1 MIIYGI
7 KAKLLKSEIS
17 NDTCPNCN
25 TANSIQMNVFQR
37 WAHIFWIPFF
47 PIGKTGVSQCLHCR
61 QVLKLKEM
69 PASLK
74 LSYDN
79 LKTQTK
85 IPVWTFAG
93 CFLIVIG
100 SIFFLISE
108 KQKAKKENQWVLSPQ
123 KNDVFHIKLKNDHYT
138 LYRVN
143 KVSGDSVY
151 LALNKYES
159 DREDGLDDIA
169 AKGDTAYDSAQ
180 EGIAKPFL
188 VEMAK
193 EGAILDIERK

>member
-1 MIIYGI
+1 MIIYGT
-7 KAKLLKSEIS
+7 KAKLLKSEITA
-17 NDTCPNCN
+17 DQCPNCN

-47 PIGKTGVSQCLHCR
+47 PIGKTGVSQCLNCR

-100 SIFFLISE
+100 SIFFFISE
-108 KQKAKKENQWVLSPQ
+108 KQKAKKVNEWVLSPQ

-143 KVSGDSVY
+143 KVSNDSVY

-159 DREDGLDDIA
+159 DREDGLDDVE

-188 VEMAK
+188 IEMAK
-193 EGAILDIERK
+193 EGTILDIERK

>member
-7 KAKLLKSEIS
+7 KAKLLKSEITS
-17 NDTCPNCN
+17 DTCPNCN

-47 PIGKTGVSQCLHCR
+47 PIGKTGVSQCLNCK

-79 LKTQTK
+79 LKVQTK

-100 SIFFLISE
+100 SIFFYISE
-108 KQKAKKENQWVLSPQ
+108 KQKSKKVNQWVLSPQ

-138 LYRVN
+138 LYKVN

-151 LALNKYES
+151 LALNKYEV

-193 EGAILDIERK
+193 EGTILDIERK

>member
-7 KAKLLKSEIS
+7 KAKLLKAEITS
-17 NDTCPNCN
+17 DTCPNCN

-79 LKTQTK
+79 IKSQTT

-93 CFLIVIG
+93 CFLLVIG
-100 SIFFLISE
+100 SIFFYISE
-108 KQKAKKENQWVLSPQ
+108 KQKAKKVNQWVLSPQ
-123 KNDVFHIKLKNDHYT
+123 KNDVFHVKLKNDHYT

-159 DREDGLDDIA
+159 DREEGLDDIA
-169 AKGDTAYDSAQ
+169 AKGDTAYDNAQ
-180 EGIAKPFL
+180 QGIAKPFL

-193 EGAILDIERK
+193 EGSILDIERK

>member
-1 MIIYGI
+1 MIIYGT
-7 KAKLLKSEIS
+7 KAKLLKSEITA
-17 NDTCPNCN
+17 DQCPNCN

-47 PIGKTGVSQCLHCR
+47 PIGKTGVSQCLNCR

-100 SIFFLISE
+100 SIFFFISE
-108 KQKAKKENQWVLSPQ
+108 KQKAKKVNEWVLSPQ

-143 KVSGDSVY
+143 KVSNDSVY

-169 AKGDTAYDSAQ
+169 AKGDTAYDNAQ

-193 EGAILDIERK
+193 EGTILDIERK

>member
-1 MIIYGI
+1 MIIYGT
-7 KAKLLKSEIS
+7 KAKLLKSEITA
-17 NDTCPNCN
+17 DQCPNCN

-93 CFLIVIG
+93 CFLIVIIA
-100 SIFFLISE
+100 IFAVINE
-108 KQKAKKENQWVLSPQ
+108 KQKAKKVNQLVLSPQ

-138 LYRVN
+138 LYKVN

-151 LALNKYES
+151 LALNKYEV
-159 DREDGLDDIA
+159 DREDRLDDIA
-169 AKGDTAYDSAQ
+169 AKGDSAYDSAQ

-193 EGAILDIERK
+193 EGSILDIERK

>member
-1 MIIYGI
+1 MIVYGI
-7 KAKLLKSEIS
+7 KAKLLKAEIIS
-17 NDTCPNCN
+17 GNCPNCN
-25 TANSIQMNVFQR
+25 TANSVQMNVFQR

-47 PIGKTGVSQCLHCR
+47 PIGKTGVSQCLNCK

-79 LKTQTK
+79 VKAQTT

-100 SIFFLISE
+100 SVFFYVSE
-108 KQKAKKENQWVLSPQ
+108 KQKAKKVNEWVLSPQ

-138 LYRVN
+138 LYKVN

-151 LALNKYES
+151 LALNKYEA

-169 AKGDTAYDSAQ
+169 AKGDTAFESAQ
-180 EGIAKPFL
+180 EGVAKPIL
-188 VEMAK
+188 VQMAK

>member
-7 KAKLLKSEIS
+7 KAKLLKSEITA
-17 NDTCPNCN
+17 DQCPNCN

-79 LKTQTK
+79 IKSQTI

-100 SIFFLISE
+100 SIFFYISE
-108 KQKAKKENQWVLSPQ
+108 KQKAKKVNQWVLSPQ

-169 AKGDTAYDSAQ
+169 AKGDTAYDNAQ
-180 EGIAKPFL
+180 QGIAKPFL

>member
-1 MIIYGI
+1 MIIYGT
-7 KAKLLKSEIS
+7 KAKLLKAAITSDI
-17 NDTCPNCN
+17 CPNCN
-25 TANSIQMNVFQR
+25 TTNSIQINVFQR

-79 LKTQTK
+79 IKSQTT

-100 SIFFLISE
+100 SIFFYISE
-108 KQKAKKENQWVLSPQ
+108 KQKAKKVNQWVLSPQ

-138 LYRVN
+138 LYKVN

-159 DREDGLDDIA
+159 DREEGLDDIA
-169 AKGDTAYDSAQ
+169 AKGDTAYDNAQ
-180 EGIAKPFL
+180 QGIAKPFL

>member
-7 KAKLLKSEIS
+7 KAKLLKAEITS
-17 NDTCPNCN
+17 DTCPNCN
-25 TANSIQMNVFQR
+25 TGNSIQMNVFQR

-47 PIGKTGVSQCLHCR
+47 PIGKTGVSQCLRCR

-79 LKTQTK
+79 IKSQTT

-100 SIFFLISE
+100 SIFFYISE
-108 KQKAKKENQWVLSPQ
+108 KQKAKKVNQWVLSPQ

-159 DREDGLDDIA
+159 DREEGLDDIA
-169 AKGDTAYDSAQ
+169 AKGDTAYDNAQ
-180 EGIAKPFL
+180 QGIAKPFL

-193 EGAILDIERK
+193 EGSILDIERK

>member
-7 KAKLLKSEIS
+7 KAKLLKSEITS
-17 NDTCPNCN
+17 DTCPNCN

-47 PIGKTGVSQCLHCR
+47 PIGKTGVSQCLHCK

-79 LKTQTK
+79 LKVQTK
-85 IPVWTFAG
+85 TPVWTFAG
-93 CFLIVIG
+93 CFLVAIIAIFAVIG
-100 SIFFLISE
+100 E
-108 KQKAKKENQWVLSPQ
+108 KQKAKKVNQLVLSPQ

-138 LYRVN
+138 LYKVN

-151 LALNKYES
+151 LALNKYEV

-169 AKGDTAYDSAQ
+169 AKGDTAYDNAQ
-180 EGIAKPFL
+180 EGVAKPFL

-193 EGAILDIERK
+193 EGTILDIERK

>member
-1 MIIYGI
+1 MIIYGT
-7 KAKLLKSEIS
+7 KAKLLKAEITS
-17 NDTCPNCN
+17 DTCPNCN

-100 SIFFLISE
+100 SIFFYISA
-108 KQKAKKENQWVLSPQ
+108 KQKAKKVNQWVLSPQ

-138 LYRVN
+138 LYKVN

-151 LALNKYES
+151 LALNKYEA

>member
-1 MIIYGI
+1 MIIYGT
-7 KAKLLKSEIS
+7 KAKLLKAEITS
-17 NDTCPNCN
+17 DPCPNCN
-25 TANSIQMNVFQR
+25 TANNIQMNVFQR

-100 SIFFLISE
+100 SIFFYISE
-108 KQKAKKENQWVLSPQ
+108 KQKVKKVNQLVLSPQ

-138 LYRVN
+138 LYKVN

-151 LALNKYES
+151 LALNKYEV

-169 AKGDTAYDSAQ
+169 AKGDTGYDSAQ

>member
-1 MIIYGI
+1 MIIYGT
-7 KAKLLKSEIS
+7 KAKLLKSEITA
-17 NDTCPNCN
+17 DQCPNCN

-47 PIGKTGVSQCLHCR
+47 PIGKTGVSQCLNCR

-100 SIFFLISE
+100 SIFFYISE
-108 KQKAKKENQWVLSPQ
+108 KQKAKKVNQLVLSPQ

-138 LYRVN
+138 LYKVN

-151 LALNKYES
+151 LALNKYEV

-169 AKGDTAYDSAQ
+169 AKGDSAYDSAQ

>member
-1 MIIYGI
+1 MIIYGT
-7 KAKLLKSEIS
+7 KAKLLKSEITA
-17 NDTCPNCN
+17 DQCPNCN

-47 PIGKTGVSQCLHCR
+47 LIGKTGVSQCLNCR

-100 SIFFLISE
+100 SIFFFISE
-108 KQKAKKENQWVLSPQ
+108 KQKAKKVNEWVLSPQ

-143 KVSGDSVY
+143 KVSNDSVY

-159 DREDGLDDIA
+159 DREDGLDDVE

-188 VEMAK
+188 IEMAK
-193 EGAILDIERK
+193 EGTILDIERK

>member
-1 MIIYGI
+1 MIIYGT
-7 KAKLLKSEIS
+7 KAKLLKAEITS
-17 NDTCPNCN
+17 DICPNCN
-25 TANSIQMNVFQR
+25 TTNSIQMNVFQR

-79 LKTQTK
+79 IKSQTT

-100 SIFFLISE
+100 SIFFYISE
-108 KQKAKKENQWVLSPQ
+108 KQKAKKVNQWVLSPQ
-123 KNDVFHIKLKNDHYT
+123 KNDIFHIKLKNDYYT

-159 DREDGLDDIA
+159 DREEGLDDIA
-169 AKGDTAYDSAQ
+169 AKGDTAYDNAQ
-180 EGIAKPFL
+180 QGIAKPFL

-193 EGAILDIERK
+193 EGSILDIERK

>member
-1 MIIYGI
+1 MIIYGT
-7 KAKLLKSEIS
+7 KAKLLKAEITS
-17 NDTCPNCN
+17 DICPNCN
-25 TANSIQMNVFQR
+25 TTNSIQMNVFQR

-79 LKTQTK
+79 IKSQTT

-100 SIFFLISE
+100 SIFFYISE
-108 KQKAKKENQWVLSPQ
+108 KQKAKKVNQWVLSPQ
-123 KNDVFHIKLKNDHYT
+123 KNDIFHIKLKNDHYT

-169 AKGDTAYDSAQ
+169 AKGDTAYDNAQ
-180 EGIAKPFL
+180 QGIAKPFL

>member
-1 MIIYGI
+1 MIIYGT
-7 KAKLLKSEIS
+7 KAKLLKSEITS
-17 NDTCPNCN
+17 DTCPNCN

-61 QVLKLKEM
+61 QVLKFKEM

-79 LKTQTK
+79 IKAQTT

-100 SIFFLISE
+100 SIFFYISE
-108 KQKAKKENQWVLSPQ
+108 KQKAKKVNQWVLSPQ

-151 LALNKYES
+151 LALNKYEV

-169 AKGDTAYDSAQ
+169 ARGDTAYDSAQ

-188 VEMAK
+188 IEMAK
-193 EGAILDIERK
+193 EGTILDIERK